1 MLKYQLD
8 FNFLLFLF
16 SIVGVWINRRHYLMV
31 LICIELILLSLNL
44 SFLLLAIQFDDSFGF
59 LYSFFMLTIAAAES
73 SIGLALIILYY
84 KSSGNIEVINKF
96 SLKS

>member
-1 MLKYQLD
+1 MLKLQLT
-8 FNFLLFLF
+8 FNFFLF
-16 SIVGVWINRRHYLMV
+16 TLGLLGVWINRRHFLMV
-31 LICIELILLSLNL
+31 LICIELILLSLNF
-44 SFLLLAIQFDDSFGF
+44 SFLLLALQFDDSFGF

-84 KSSGNIEVINKF
+84 KSAGNIEFINKF